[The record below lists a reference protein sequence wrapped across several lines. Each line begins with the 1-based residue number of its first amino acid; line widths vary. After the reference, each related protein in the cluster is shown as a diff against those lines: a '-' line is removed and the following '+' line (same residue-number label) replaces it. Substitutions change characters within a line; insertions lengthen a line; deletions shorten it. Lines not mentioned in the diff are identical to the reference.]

1 MSLSEWLPEEAIRT
15 HATAADW
22 RAAIELSGEALVAAG
37 VTSPDYTN
45 EMIATVEKLGP
56 YIVIAPGLALAH
68 SRPSPAVNRAGLSW
82 ITLDTPVEF
91 GAGENDPVDLVIGLA
106 ALDHDGH
113 LALMSELARVLS
125 DEEGLAR
132 LRAADSASDVRRILD
147 DVSES

>member
-15 HATAADW
+15 HAKAADW
-22 RAAIELSGEALVAAG
+22 RAAIEASGEALVAAG
-37 VTSPDYTN
+37 VTSPEYTS
-45 EMIATVEKLGP
+45 EMIETVEKLGP